1 MQGKAREQNRHLA
14 LCCLLT
20 LLWCRLLG
28 SCSSPDPLAAVQA
41 YNKQYDRGLHL
52 LLNNCMHYTNGLTK
66 ALMDPQR
73 QQAVTAER
81 QQQQ

>member
-1 MQGKAREQNRHLA
+1 MG
-14 LCCLLT
+14 
-20 LLWCRLLG
+20 CRLLG

-66 ALMDPQR
+66 ALMD
-73 QQAVTAER
+73 QQGQQAAAVTAEQQKQQKQQK
-81 QQQQ
+81 QQQWPEPRG